1 MGESWL
7 ACQCSTCPSPAL
19 VVPLCVDIALRR
31 TGVAWDRNENAGHVF
46 ASAQI
51 EFLEVRLAEVMA
63 YADIPINMRPALT
76 ELSSGSMSALA
87 AVGTAGQHGS
97 HAANLQHLFSG
108 LSSQTD
114 GSDSSRGAA
123 AASATA
129 GVVGGI
135 KATQVELVRGA
146 LLGCL
151 KMLRQMSEA
160 LGEGTVE
167 GAKSN
172 VRDLSSWHVSAGV
185 CGGHAVVGASNWCC
199 TFMQKTQRVWSF
211 HTGYT
216 VIQTLTLPDSHL
228 VNEKWTGSA

>member
-1 MGESWL
+1 MVCKHGCKW
-7 ACQCSTCPSPAL
+7 ACVWQRPFAAPLSNVL
-19 VVPLCVDIALRR
+19 LCVDSGLRATR
-31 TGVAWDRNENAGHVF
+31 KMVRSESERLGVCIVCICAV
-46 ASAQI
+46 QI

-160 LGEGTVE
+160 LGERAVE
-167 GAKSN
+167 VFSCSCCGLYQAN
-172 VRDLSSWHVSAGV
+172 IRWPRCVRAML
-185 CGGHAVVGASNWCC
+185 
-199 TFMQKTQRVWSF
+199 
-211 HTGYT
+211 
-216 VIQTLTLPDSHL
+216 
-228 VNEKWTGSA
+228 